1 METIRLLN
9 LIEVP
14 DADIEA
20 AEESLTRLTQIALR
34 LGHARRAE
42 LLRDVDDPCRF
53 VFELEFQDEEHL
65 ADYFSDPERI
75 AILHDA
81 PDAVRSR
88 VRRYEL
94 TLVRCAAP
102 L

>member
-1 METIRLLN
+1 METIPLLN

-14 DADIEA
+14 DANTEA
-20 AEESLTRLTQIALR
+20 AEESLTQLTRIALR

-42 LLRDVDDPCRF
+42 LLRDVDEPCRF
-53 VFELEFQDEEHL
+53 VFELEFEDEERL

-75 AILHDA
+75 AVLHDA
-81 PDAVRSR
+81 PDSVRNR

-94 TLVRCAAP
+94 TPVRCKAP

>member
-14 DADIEA
+14 ESDVEA
-20 AEESLTRLTQIALR
+20 AEGALARLTQIAIR
-34 LGHARRAE
+34 LGHAERAE

-53 VFELEFQDEEHL
+53 VFELEFRDEERL

-75 AILHDA
+75 AVLHDA

-94 TLVRCAAP
+94 TAVRCAAS

>member
-14 DADIEA
+14 DTDVQA
-20 AEESLTRLTQIALR
+20 AEEALTRLTAIAR
-34 LGHARRAE
+34 NSGHASRAE

-53 VFELEFQDEEHL
+53 VFELEFEDEEHL

-75 AILHDA
+75 AVLHDA
-81 PDAVRSR
+81 PDAVRDR

-94 TLVRCAAP
+94 TPVRCSAP